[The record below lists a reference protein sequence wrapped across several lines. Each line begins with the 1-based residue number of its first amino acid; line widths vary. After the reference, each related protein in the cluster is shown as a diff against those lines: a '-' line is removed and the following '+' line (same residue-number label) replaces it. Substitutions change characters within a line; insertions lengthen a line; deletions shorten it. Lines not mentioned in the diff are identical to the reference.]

1 MSGDVRAVATGAVRS
16 VEWHWAFYRREW
28 RANLAS
34 SFVQPVLYLLALG
47 VGVGSLVESGDG
59 AVTVGGSYV
68 AFLGPALLAT
78 TAMMLASGESL
89 WPVMSSFR
97 WSRSFHAAVATRVG
111 AADLAVGHAFWLA
124 LRGALAAAMVGV
136 ALALFADTR
145 SWGLLPAVP
154 VAALCGAACGMPMA
168 AFAATREVDSSFS
181 AIQRFVVTPLF
192 LFAGVF
198 YPLSELPQAL
208 QVIGWV
214 TPLWHGVEVCRGLV
228 TGGLGLWTGV
238 GHVMVMALW
247 AGVSTAIAVGT
258 FARRLNA

>member
-1 MSGDVRAVATGAVRS
+1 MGDHVGAVLTGAVRS
-16 VEWHWAFYRREW
+16 VEWHWTFYRREW

-34 SFVQPVLYLLALG
+34 SFLQPVLYLLALG
-47 VGVGSLVESGDG
+47 VGVGSLVESGEG
-59 AVTVGGSYV
+59 ADTVGGSYV

-111 AADLAVGHAFWLA
+111 AADLAVGHAMWLMV
-124 LRGALAAAMVGV
+124 RGALAAAMVSV
-136 ALALFADTR
+136 ALVLFPDTR
-145 SWGLLPAVP
+145 SWGLLAAVP

-168 AFAATREVDSSFS
+168 AFSATRDLDSSFS

-198 YPLSELPQAL
+198 YPLNELPQAL

-228 TGGLGLWTGV
+228 TGGLGVWRAL
-238 GHVMVMALW
+238 GHVAVMAAW
-247 AGVSTAIAVGT
+247 AGLSTMWAVRT
-258 FARRLNA
+258 FGRRLNA

>member
-1 MSGDVRAVATGAVRS
+1 MGGHVSDVFTGALRS
-16 VEWHWAFYRREW
+16 VEWHWTFYRREW

-47 VGVGSLVESGDG
+47 VGVGSLVEGGDG
-59 AVTVGGSYV
+59 ADTVGGSYV

-97 WSRSFHAAVATRVG
+97 WSRAFHAAVATRVG
-111 AADLAVGHAFWLA
+111 AADLALGHALWLA
-124 LRGALAAAMVGV
+124 IRAALAAGMVGV
-136 ALALFADTR
+136 ALALFPDTR
-145 SWGLLPAVP
+145 SWGLIAAVP
-154 VAALCGAACGMPMA
+154 VAALCGVACGMPMA
-168 AFAATREVDSSFS
+168 AFAATREVDGSFA

-198 YPLSELPQAL
+198 YPLSELPSAL

-228 TGGLGLWTGV
+228 NGGLGPWAGA
-238 GHVMVMALW
+238 GHVLVMAVW
-247 AGVSTAIAVGT
+247 AGVATLWAVRT
-258 FARRLNA
+258 FGRRLNA

>member
-1 MSGDVRAVATGAVRS
+1 MSAVFVGAMRS
-16 VEWHWAFYRREW
+16 VEWHWTFYRREW

-34 SFVQPVLYLLALG
+34 SFLQPVLYLLALG
-47 VGVGSLVESGDG
+47 VGVGSLVERGDG
-59 AVTVGGSYV
+59 ADAIGGSYV

-78 TAMMLASGESL
+78 TAMLLASGESL

-97 WSRSFHAAVATRVG
+97 WSRAFHAAVATRVG
-111 AADLAVGHAFWLA
+111 ATDLALGHALWLMF
-124 LRGALAAAMVGV
+124 RGALAASMVSV
-136 ALALFADTR
+136 ALVLFPDTR
-145 SWGLLPAVP
+145 SWGLVAALP

-168 AFAATREVDSSFS
+168 AFAATRDVDSSFS

-198 YPLSELPQAL
+198 YPLGELPQGL

-214 TPLWHGVEVCRGLV
+214 TPLWHGVEVCRGAV
-228 TGGLGLWTGV
+228 TGGLDVWRAV
-238 GHVMVMALW
+238 GHVAVMALW
-247 AGVSTAIAVGT
+247 AGVATVWAART